1 MREKAWGVFC
11 NRNEVETMSVKLK
24 KAGLDIFEVRPL
36 TMVERMTYLK
46 YPTALLYSEPC
57 IVMFHA
63 TTLQYRWFIF
73 KNRLTR
79 VM

>member
-1 MREKAWGVFC
+1 MKEKAWGIFC
-11 NRNEVETMSVKLK
+11 SKDEIETMSMRLEKY
-24 KAGLDIFEVRPL
+24 GRDIFEVRPL
-36 TMVERMTYLK
+36 TMAERIAYVKDPMLFIN
-46 YPTALLYSEPC
+46 EPY
-57 IVMFHA
+57 IIMFHA